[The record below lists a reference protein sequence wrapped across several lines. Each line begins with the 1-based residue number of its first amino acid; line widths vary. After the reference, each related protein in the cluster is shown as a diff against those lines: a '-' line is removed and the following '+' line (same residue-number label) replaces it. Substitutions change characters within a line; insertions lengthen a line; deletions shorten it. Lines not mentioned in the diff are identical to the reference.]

1 MDTNSLRPLNFAG
14 KLFFILLATG
24 IFMSF
29 VLVAEFHLNPFR
41 VPTFADIPVCYIYGN
56 AYLALAL
63 AALMK
68 KKSDLRLLL
77 SIAGFAVGLSVSAY
91 FFLICW
97 KLGKNASL
105 YSAEIFGIM
114 TAYTDFFF
122 FLALLVLAWLKKP

>member
-29 VLVAEFHLNPFR
+29 MLVAEFHTNPFR

-56 AYLALAL
+56 AFLAIAL

-68 KKSDLRLLL
+68 KSFLRSIL
-77 SIAGFAVGLSVSAY
+77 SIAGFVVGLTVSAY

-97 KLGKNASL
+97 KFARNADL
-105 YSAEIFGIM
+105 YSAEILGIK

-122 FLALLVLAWLKKP
+122 FLALLVLAKIKKP

>member
-1 MDTNSLRPLNFAG
+1 MDSNSLRPLNFAG

-29 VLVAEFHLNPFR
+29 VLVAEFHTNPFR

-68 KKSDLRLLL
+68 KSFLRSIL
-77 SIAGFAVGLSVSAY
+77 SITGFVIGLSVSAY
-91 FFLICW
+91 FFLVCW
-97 KLGKNASL
+97 KFGRNADL
-105 YSAEIFGIM
+105 YSAQIFGIK

-122 FLALLVLAWLKKP
+122 FLALLALARLKKP